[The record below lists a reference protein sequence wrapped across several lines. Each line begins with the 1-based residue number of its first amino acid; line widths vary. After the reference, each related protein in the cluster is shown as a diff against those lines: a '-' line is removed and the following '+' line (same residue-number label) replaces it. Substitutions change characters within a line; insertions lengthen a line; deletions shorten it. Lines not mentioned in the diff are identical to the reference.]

1 MTATALPPP
10 PHTPNV
16 DAGVI
21 EEARQRQRRHRRL
34 AAVAALAAAVLVAIV
49 IASGGGGPSKPPTTT
64 TASSPGP
71 PIGKGVGFSS
81 PSGRAQASFSVKE
94 PAGVILLAQISV
106 PHGARAFMNATTFGG
121 AVQVTT
127 WGAGP
132 GQSLS
137 CTAHGGIDVC
147 TQLIE
152 PCPFGAAVWRLHVV
166 KLSGPAGLVRVK
178 LGFGP
183 SASQA

>member
-1 MTATALPPP
+1 M
-10 PHTPNV
+10 
-16 DAGVI
+16 
-21 EEARQRQRRHRRL
+21 
-34 AAVAALAAAVLVAIV
+34 
-49 IASGGGGPSKPPTTT
+49 
-64 TASSPGP
+64 
-71 PIGKGVGFSS
+71 
-81 PSGRAQASFSVKE
+81 
-94 PAGVILLAQISV
+94 ILLAQISV
-106 PHGARAFMNATTFGG
+106 PHGARAFMDATTFGG
-121 AVQVTT
+121 AVRVTT

-137 CTAHGGIDVC
+137 CFPHGGIDVC

>member
-1 MTATALPPP
+1 MTLTATPPSP
-10 PHTPNV
+10 DVLDV

-21 EEARQRQRRHRRL
+21 EEARQRQRRHRGM
-34 AAVAALAAAVLVAIV
+34 AAVAAVMVAGLVVIVLGSA
-49 IASGGGGPSKPPTTT
+49 GGGRTTQPTT
-64 TASSPGP
+64 ANDSSSVTPT
-71 PIGKGVGFSS
+71 GKGVGFTS
-81 PSGRAQASFSVKE
+81 PRGRAEASFSMNE
-94 PAGVILLAQISV
+94 PAGVILVAQISV

-121 AVQVTT
+121 AVRVTT

-132 GQSLS
+132 RQSLS
-137 CTAHGGIDVC
+137 CTTHGGIDVC